1 MMLHIVARFHVRA
14 GEEAAALDALRLTAA
29 ATRREPGCLDF
40 QVLRGVRDARLLH
53 IHSQFRDEAAFDLHA
68 DLPHTVRFLDT
79 IEGLVDQP
87 REITRAERVE

>member
-1 MMLHIVARFHVRA
+1 MTLHIIARFHVRA
-14 GEEAAALDALRLTAA
+14 GEEAAAFEALRTTAV
-29 ATRREPGCLDF
+29 ATRQEPACIDF
-40 QVLRGVRDARLLH
+40 QVLRGVRDRQLFH

-79 IEGLVDQP
+79 IEKLIDQP